1 MKKSVKA
8 WGACYE
14 TLEEGMILHRE
25 IVTVMGKLVVLKFGE
40 GSFEQGFAVTLQI
53 GEEHE
58 RAATEV
64 TGRLPSSAE
73 MPLYYSHWQ
82 SSYRQIGNR
91 YRLHAAKMQ
100 VTNIS
105 MIQDCENTS
114 HILRARFNTW
124 LRAEEFRPLREKWL
138 ERLSPLEE
146 VRVIL
151 QTENSQLQL
160 LPWHLWDL
168 LERYP
173 KAEIALSSPSYDRIH
188 KPRPLNPL
196 VKILAIVGNSQG
208 IDTQSDQALLQQCS
222 NSEVSFLVEPPRKE
236 LTEHL
241 WGQNWDILF
250 FAGHSSSN
258 KNGASGRIYL
268 NKTDSLTI
276 GELKY
281 ALRKAIEN
289 GLQLAIFN
297 SCDGLGL
304 ARELADLQI
313 PQMIIM
319 REPVPD
325 QVAKEFLKYF
335 LEGFAGGESLYQS
348 VRQARERLQ
357 GLEDRFPCATWL
369 PMICQNPAQIP
380 PTWDELRST
389 KTKDIPNLAL
399 SIRRKLTTT
408 LLSSLAITGLVYGV
422 RLVGLLE
429 NLEIPAFDQMMRSR
443 PTEGIDSRLLVITID
458 DDDLAIQRQNNES
471 LIGAS
476 ISEKSLNKLL
486 AKLNQYQPRAI
497 GLDIYRDFPAKQP
510 DLITRLQ
517 QTQNLVGVCKGSD
530 STENITGIK
539 PPPEIPTNNLG
550 FSDFIHDP
558 DGVIRRH
565 LLFMNQ
571 ETTSLCPAPFA
582 FSLQL
587 ASLYLRPSGIQP
599 KFTHEGNLQLGKTIF
614 PNLKSRAGGYQ
625 YIDANGGQILLNYRY
640 PKQIAEQVKLT
651 QFLSGPVNSS
661 AIKDKIVLIGVV
673 AKGDSPDTWPT
684 PYGAS
689 LDEQMPGVLVQAQM
703 LSQILSA
710 VQDGRP
716 LLRVWSLWV
725 EVVWIWG
732 WSLVGGVLAWRKLS
746 FPWLALAVGITSGV
760 LYLVCFGLLISG
772 AWVPF
777 IPSALSLVA
786 MVSLM
791 SIYNSATKVRVRS
804 GNEGISSR

>member
-1 MKKSVKA
+1 
-8 WGACYE
+8 
-14 TLEEGMILHRE
+14 
-25 IVTVMGKLVVLKFGE
+25 MGKLVILKFGE

-58 RAATEV
+58 RAATEI
-64 TGRLPSSAE
+64 TGKLPPFPE

-91 YRLHAAKMQ
+91 YRLYADKMQ
-100 VTNIS
+100 VTNVS
-105 MIQDCENTS
+105 MVQDCENAS
-114 HILRARFNTW
+114 YILRARFNTW

-138 ERLSPLEE
+138 ERLLSTEE

-173 KAEIALSSPSYDRIH
+173 KAEIALSSPSYDRIQ
-188 KPRPLNPL
+188 KPRTLNKL
-196 VKILAIVGNSQG
+196 VNILAIVGNSQG
-208 IDTQSDQALLQQCS
+208 IDTQADQALLQQCS
-222 NSEVSFLVEPPRKE
+222 NAEVTFLVEPQRKE
-236 LTEHL
+236 LTDHL
-241 WGQNWDILF
+241 WGKNWDILF

-258 KNGASGRIYL
+258 KNGESGRIYL

-335 LEGFAGGESLYQS
+335 LEGFAGGESLYQA
-348 VRQARERLQ
+348 VRQGRERLQ
-357 GLEDRFPCATWL
+357 GLEDQFPCATWL
-369 PMICQNPAQIP
+369 PMICQNPAQLP
-380 PTWDELRST
+380 PSWDELRST
-389 KTKDIPNLAL
+389 KTEDIPNLAV
-399 SIRRKLTTT
+399 STKRRLAIT
-408 LLSSLAITGLVYGV
+408 LLSSLAITGLVCGM
-422 RLVGLLE
+422 RLLGLLE
-429 NLEIPAFDQMMRSR
+429 NPEIQAFDQMMRSR
-443 PTEGIDSRLLVITID
+443 PVEGLDPRLLIITID
-458 DDDLAIQRQNNES
+458 DDDLAIQRKNNES

-497 GLDIYRDFPAKQP
+497 GLDIYRDFKAKEP
-510 DLITRLQ
+510 DLINRLEK
-517 QTQNLVGVCKGSD
+517 TQNLIGVCKGSD
-530 STENITGIK
+530 GTVNIPGNQ
-539 PPPEIPTNNLG
+539 PPPEIPKTNLG
-550 FSDFIHDP
+550 FSDFIHDR
-558 DGVIRRH
+558 DGAIRRH

-571 ETTSLCPAPFA
+571 EATSLCPASFA

-587 ASLYLRPSGIQP
+587 ASLYLRPSGIEP
-599 KFTHEGNLQLGKTIF
+599 KFTPEGNLQLGKTIF
-614 PNLKSRAGGYQ
+614 PNLKSRTGGYQ
-625 YIDANGGQILLNYRY
+625 GIDANGGQILLNYRSS
-640 PKQIAEQVKLT
+640 KQIAEQVKLN
-651 QFLSGPVNSS
+651 QFLSSPINPS
-661 AIKDKIVLIGVV
+661 AIKDKIVLIGVT

-684 PYGAS
+684 PYGVP
-689 LDEQMPGVLVQAQM
+689 LDEQMPGVLVQAHM
-703 LSQILSA
+703 VSQILGA
-710 VQDGRP
+710 VQNGRP
-716 LLRVWSLWV
+716 LLQVWSLWA
-725 EVVWIWG
+725 EMSWIWG

-746 FPWLALAVGITSGV
+746 LPWLALAVSITSSI
-760 LYLVCFGLLISG
+760 LYIVCFSLLISG

-777 IPSALSLVA
+777 VPSALSLVL
-786 MVSLM
+786 MVGLM
-791 SIYNSATKVRVRS
+791 SIYNSKTKVRVAS
-804 GNEGISSR
+804 GE

>member
-1 MKKSVKA
+1 
-8 WGACYE
+8 
-14 TLEEGMILHRE
+14 
-25 IVTVMGKLVVLKFGE
+25 MGKLVVMKFGE

-53 GEEHE
+53 GEEDK
-58 RAATEV
+58 RAATEI
-64 TGRLPSSAE
+64 TGKLPAFPE

-91 YRLHAAKMQ
+91 YRLHADQMQ
-100 VTNIS
+100 VTNVS

-138 ERLSPLEE
+138 ERLSSTEE
-146 VRVIL
+146 IRVIL

-160 LPWHLWDL
+160 LPWHLWEL

-188 KPRPLNPL
+188 KPRTLNQL
-196 VKILAIVGNSQG
+196 VNILAIVGNSKG
-208 IDTQSDQALLQQCS
+208 IDTQADQALLQQCS
-222 NSEVSFLVEPPRKE
+222 NAEVSFMVEPQRKD

-241 WGQNWDILF
+241 WGKNWDILF
-250 FAGHSSSN
+250 FAGHSSSHR
-258 KNGASGRIYL
+258 NGESGRIYL

-281 ALRKAIEN
+281 ALKKAIEN

-313 PQMIIM
+313 PQMIVM

-335 LEGFAGGESLYQS
+335 LQGFSGGESLYQA

-369 PMICQNPAQIP
+369 PVICQNPAQIP

-389 KTKDIPNLAL
+389 KTKPDLAL
-399 SIRRKLTTT
+399 STRRRFRAT
-408 LLSSLAITGLVYGV
+408 LLSSLAITGLVCGV
-422 RLVGLLE
+422 RLLGLLE
-429 NLEIPAFDQMMRSR
+429 NPEIQAFDLMMRSR
-443 PTEGIDSRLLVITID
+443 PPEGIDPRLLVITID
-458 DDDLAIQRQNNES
+458 DDDLATQRQNNES

-497 GLDIYRDFPAKQP
+497 GLDVYRDFQAKEP
-510 DLITRLQ
+510 GLITRLQ
-517 QTQNLVGVCKGSD
+517 KTQNLVGVCKGSD
-530 STENITGIK
+530 STGNIKGIK
-539 PPPEIPTNNLG
+539 PPPEIPPGNLG
-550 FSDFIHDP
+550 FSDFIHDR

-571 ETTSLCPAPFA
+571 EPTSLCSAPYS

-587 ASLYLRPSGIQP
+587 AFLYLRPLGIQP
-599 KFTHEGNLQLGKTIF
+599 KFTPKGNLQLGKTIF
-614 PNLKSRAGGYQ
+614 PKLESRTGGYQ
-625 YIDANGGQILLNYRY
+625 NIDANGGQILLNYRSS
-640 PKQIAEQVKLT
+640 KEIAQQVKLT
-651 QFLSGPVNSS
+651 QFLSSPINPS
-661 AIKDKIVLIGVV
+661 AIKDRIVLIGVV
-673 AKGDSPDTWPT
+673 AKGDFPDTWPT
-684 PYGAS
+684 PYGVP

-703 LSQILSA
+703 VSQILGA

-716 LLRVWSLWV
+716 LLRAWSLWV
-725 EVVWIWG
+725 EGIWILG
-732 WSLVGGVLAWRKLS
+732 WSLVGGVLAWHKLS
-746 FPWLALAVGITSGV
+746 LPWLVLAVGVTSSV
-760 LYLVCFGLLISG
+760 LYVVCLGLLISG

-777 IPSALSLVA
+777 VPSALSLVA
-786 MVSLM
+786 MVGLM
-791 SIYNSATKVRVRS
+791 SIYNSKTEV
-804 GNEGISSR
+804 GE

>member
-1 MKKSVKA
+1 
-8 WGACYE
+8 
-14 TLEEGMILHRE
+14 
-25 IVTVMGKLVVLKFGE
+25 MGKLVVLKFGE

-58 RAATEV
+58 RAATEI
-64 TGRLPSSAE
+64 TGRLPSFPE

-91 YRLHAAKMQ
+91 YRLHADQMQ
-100 VTNIS
+100 VTNVS

-138 ERLSPLEE
+138 ERLSSTEE

-188 KPRPLNPL
+188 KPRTPNKL
-196 VKILAIVGNSQG
+196 VNILAIVGNSQG
-208 IDTQSDQALLQQCS
+208 IDTQADLALLQQCA
-222 NSEVSFLVEPPRKE
+222 NAEVSFLVEPQRKE
-236 LTEHL
+236 LTDHL
-241 WGQNWDILF
+241 WGKNWDILF

-258 KNGASGRIYL
+258 KNAESGRIYL

-313 PQMIIM
+313 PQMIVM

-325 QVAKEFLKYF
+325 QVAKEFLQYF
-335 LEGFAGGESLYQS
+335 LEGFANGKSLYQA
-348 VRQARERLQ
+348 VRQGRERLQ

-389 KTKDIPNLAL
+389 KTEDIPNLAY
-399 SIRRKLTTT
+399 SHKRRFTIT
-408 LLSSLAITGLVYGV
+408 LLSSLAITALVCGVRWLGLV
-422 RLVGLLE
+422 E
-429 NLEIPAFDQMMRSR
+429 SPEMQAFDQMMRSR
-443 PTEGIDSRLLVITID
+443 PAEGLDSRLLVITID
-458 DDDLAIQRQNNES
+458 DDDIATQRQNGEF

-486 AKLNQYQPRAI
+486 EKLNQYQPRAI
-497 GLDIYRDFPAKQP
+497 GLDIYRDFKATQP

-517 QTQNLVGVCKGSD
+517 KTQNLIGVCKGSD
-530 STENITGIK
+530 VTENIPGFK
-539 PPPEIPTNNLG
+539 PPPEIPTTNLG
-550 FSDFIHDP
+550 FSDFINDS
-558 DGVIRRH
+558 DEVIRRH
-565 LLFMNQ
+565 LLFMNP
-571 ETTSLCPAPFA
+571 EPTSLCPARYA
-582 FSLQL
+582 FSVEL
-587 ASLYLRPSGIQP
+587 ASLYLQPLGIERKITQ
-599 KFTHEGNLQLGKTIF
+599 GNLQLGKTIF
-614 PNLKSRAGGYQ
+614 PNLKSRTGGYQ
-625 YIDANGGQILLNYRY
+625 NIDANGGQILLNYRSS
-640 PKQIAEQVKLT
+640 KEIAQQIKLT
-651 QFLSGPVNSS
+651 KFLSSNPIDPSV
-661 AIKDKIVLIGVV
+661 IKDKIVLIGVV
-673 AKGDSPDTWPT
+673 AKGDSPDAWAT
-684 PYGAS
+684 PYGAA
-689 LDEQMPGVLVQAQM
+689 LKKMPGVLVQAHM
-703 LSQILSA
+703 ASQILSA

-732 WSLVGGVLAWRKLS
+732 WSLVGGVLAWRRLS
-746 FPWLALAVGITSGV
+746 FPWLALAISITSSV
-760 LYLVCFGLLISG
+760 LYIICFNLLISG

-777 IPSALSLVA
+777 IPSVLSLAATVA
-786 MVSLM
+786 LM
-791 SIYNSATKVRVRS
+791 SIYDSKTKVRVANR
-804 GNEGISSR
+804 E

>member
-1 MKKSVKA
+1 
-8 WGACYE
+8 
-14 TLEEGMILHRE
+14 
-25 IVTVMGKLVVLKFGE
+25 MGKLVVLKFGE

-53 GEEHE
+53 GEEQE
-58 RAATEV
+58 RATTEI
-64 TGRLPSSAE
+64 TGKLPSFPE

-91 YRLHAAKMQ
+91 YRLHADKMQ
-100 VTNIS
+100 VTNVS

-138 ERLSPLEE
+138 ERLLSTEE

-188 KPRPLNPL
+188 KPRTLNPL
-196 VKILAIVGNSQG
+196 VNILAIVGNSQG
-208 IDTQSDQALLQQCS
+208 IDTQADRALLQQCR
-222 NSEVSFLVEPPRKE
+222 NADVSFLVEPQRKE
-236 LTEHL
+236 LTELL
-241 WGQNWDILF
+241 WGKNWDILF

-258 KNGASGRIYL
+258 KNGESGRIYL

-313 PQMIIM
+313 PQMIVM
-319 REPVPD
+319 REPIPD

-335 LEGFAGGESLYQS
+335 LQGFAGGESLYQA

-369 PMICQNPAQIP
+369 PMICQNPAQTP
-380 PTWDELRST
+380 PTWDKLWST
-389 KTKDIPNLAL
+389 TKPEEKPNLAL
-399 SIRRKLTTT
+399 STRRRLTTT
-408 LLSSLAITGLVYGV
+408 LLSSLAITGLVFGV
-422 RLVGLLE
+422 RWVGWLE
-429 NLEIPAFDQMMRSR
+429 SLEIPIFDQMVRSR
-443 PTEGIDSRLLVITID
+443 PTEALDSRLLVITID
-458 DDDLAIQRQNNES
+458 DGDLAIQRQNNES

-476 ISEKSLNKLL
+476 ISEKSLNKVL

-517 QTQNLVGVCKGSD
+517 QTPNLVGVCKGSD
-530 STENITGIK
+530 SRENITGIK
-539 PPPEIPTNNLG
+539 PPPEIPEINLG

-571 ETTSLCPAPFA
+571 EPTSLCPATFA

-587 ASLYLRPSGIQP
+587 ASLYLRPSGILP
-599 KFTHEGNLQLGKTIF
+599 KFTPEGNLQLGKTIF
-614 PNLKSRAGGYQ
+614 PSLKSRSGGYHD
-625 YIDANGGQILLNYRY
+625 IDANGGQILLNYRS
-640 PKQIAEQVKLT
+640 PKQIAQQVKLT
-651 QFLSGPVNSS
+651 QFLASPINPS
-661 AIKDKIVLIGVV
+661 AIKDKIILIGVT
-673 AKGDSPDTWPT
+673 AKGDSQDTWAT
-684 PYGAS
+684 PYGAP

-703 LSQILSA
+703 ISQILSA

-716 LLRVWSLWV
+716 LLRVWSLWF

-732 WSLVGGVLAWRKLS
+732 WSLVGGVWAWQKLS
-746 FPWLALAVGITSGV
+746 LPWLALGVSITSGV
-760 LYLVCFGLLISG
+760 LYIVCFSLLISG

-777 IPSALSLVA
+777 IPSILSLVA
-786 MVSLM
+786 TVSLM
-791 SIYNSATKVRVRS
+791 SIYNSATKVRVES
-804 GNEGISSR
+804 GK

>member
-1 MKKSVKA
+1 MS
-8 WGACYE
+8 
-14 TLEEGMILHRE
+14 
-25 IVTVMGKLVVLKFGE
+25 KLVVLKFGE
-40 GSFEQGFAVTLQI
+40 GSFEQGFAVTLEI
-53 GEEHE
+53 GEERE
-58 RAATEV
+58 RATTEI
-64 TGRLPSSAE
+64 TGKLPSFPE

-91 YRLHAAKMQ
+91 YRLHADKMQ
-100 VTNIS
+100 VTNVS
-105 MIQDCENTS
+105 MIQDCENAS

-138 ERLSPLEE
+138 ERLSSTEE

-173 KAEIALSSPSYDRIH
+173 KAEIALSSPSYDRIQ
-188 KPRPLNPL
+188 KPRTLNQL
-196 VKILAIVGNSQG
+196 VNILAIVGNSQG
-208 IDTQSDQALLQQCS
+208 IDTQADQALLQQCS
-222 NSEVSFLVEPPRKE
+222 NAEVSFLVEPQRKE
-236 LTEHL
+236 LTDHL
-241 WGQNWDILF
+241 WGKNWDILF

-258 KNGASGRIYL
+258 KNGESGRIYL

-281 ALRKAIEN
+281 ALRNAIEN

-335 LEGFAGGESLYQS
+335 LEAFASGESLYQA
-348 VRQARERLQ
+348 VRQGRERLQ
-357 GLEDRFPCATWL
+357 GLEDKFPCATWL
-369 PMICQNPAQIP
+369 PIICQNPAQIP

-389 KTKDIPNLAL
+389 KTEDIPNLAL
-399 SIRRKLTTT
+399 STRHRFTTT
-408 LLSSLAITGLVYGV
+408 LLSSLAITAFVCGV
-422 RLVGLLE
+422 RLLGLLE
-429 NLEIPAFDQMMRSR
+429 NPEIQAFDLMMRQR
-443 PTEGIDSRLLVITID
+443 PVEALDSRLLVITID
-458 DDDLAIQRQNNES
+458 DNDLAIQRKNNES

-486 AKLNQYQPRAI
+486 AKLEQYQPRAI
-497 GLDIYRDFPAKQP
+497 GLDIYRDFKAKEP

-517 QTQNLVGVCKGSD
+517 KTQNLIGVCKGSD
-530 STENITGIK
+530 GTVNIPGNE
-539 PPPEIPTNNLG
+539 PPPEIPKTNLG
-550 FSDFIHDP
+550 FSDFIHDR

-571 ETTSLCPAPFA
+571 EATSLCPAPLA

-587 ASLYLRPSGIQP
+587 ASLYLRPSGIEP
-599 KFTHEGNLQLGKTIF
+599 KFTPEGNLQLGKTIF
-614 PNLKSRAGGYQ
+614 PNLKSRTGGYQ
-625 YIDANGGQILLNYRY
+625 NIDANGGQILLNYRSS
-640 PKQIAEQVKLT
+640 KQIAEQVKLT
-651 QFLSGPVNSS
+651 QFLSSPINPS

-684 PYGAS
+684 PYGVP

-703 LSQILSA
+703 VSQILSA

-716 LLRVWSLWV
+716 LLRVWSLWA
-725 EVVWIWG
+725 EVAWIWC

-746 FPWLALAVGITSGV
+746 SPWLALVVSITSSV

-777 IPSALSLVA
+777 VPSALSLVIT
-786 MVSLM
+786 VGLM
-791 SIYNSATKVRVRS
+791 SIYTTTKVRVAS
-804 GNEGISSR
+804 GE

>member
-1 MKKSVKA
+1 
-8 WGACYE
+8 
-14 TLEEGMILHRE
+14 
-25 IVTVMGKLVVLKFGE
+25 MGKLVVLKFGE
-40 GSFEQGFAVTLQI
+40 GSFEQGFPVTLQI
-53 GEEHE
+53 GEEHQH
-58 RAATEV
+58 ATTEI
-64 TGRLPSSAE
+64 TGKLPSFPE

-91 YRLHAAKMQ
+91 YRLHADKMQ
-100 VTNIS
+100 VTNVS

-114 HILRARFNTW
+114 HILRVRFNTW

-138 ERLSPLEE
+138 ERLSSSEE

-151 QTENSQLQL
+151 QTENRQLQL

-188 KPRPLNPL
+188 KPRTLNQL
-196 VKILAIVGNSQG
+196 VNILAIVGNSQG
-208 IDTQSDQALLQQCS
+208 IDTQADQALLQQCT
-222 NSEVSFLVEPPRKE
+222 NAEVSFLVEPQRQQ
-236 LTEHL
+236 LTDHL
-241 WGQNWDILF
+241 WGKNWDILF
-250 FAGHSSSN
+250 FAGHSSSQG
-258 KNGASGRIYL
+258 NGGSGRIYL
-268 NKTDSLTI
+268 NKTDSLSI
-276 GELKY
+276 AELKY

-304 ARELADLQI
+304 AQELADLQI
-313 PQMIIM
+313 PQMIVM

-335 LEGFAGGESLYQS
+335 LQGFAGGESFYQS

-369 PMICQNPAQIP
+369 PVICQNPAQIP
-380 PTWDELRST
+380 PTWDELRSR
-389 KTKDIPNLAL
+389 KIEDIPNLAL
-399 SIRRKLTTT
+399 STRRRFQTT
-408 LLSSLAITGLVYGV
+408 LLSSFVITALVLGA
-422 RLVGLLE
+422 RLVGFVE
-429 NLEIPAFDQMMRSR
+429 SLEIQAFDLMMRSR
-443 PTEGIDSRLLVITID
+443 PAEGLDPRLLVITID
-458 DDDLAIQRQNNES
+458 DDDLAIQRQNDES

-497 GLDIYRDFPAKQP
+497 GLDIYRDFNAKQP
-510 DLITRLQ
+510 DLITHLQ

-530 STENITGIK
+530 GTVNIKGIK
-539 PPPEIPTNNLG
+539 PPPEIPPGNLG

-565 LLFMNQ
+565 LLFMRQ
-571 ETTSLCPAPFA
+571 EATSFCPAPFA
-582 FSLQL
+582 FSLEL
-587 ASLYLRPSGIQP
+587 AFLYLRPSGIQP
-599 KFTHEGNLQLGKTIF
+599 KFTPEGNLQLGKTIF
-614 PNLKSRAGGYQ
+614 PNLKSRTGGYQ
-625 YIDANGGQILLNYRY
+625 KIDANGGQILLNYRSS
-640 PKQIAEQVKLT
+640 KQIAEQVKLT
-651 QFLSGPVNSS
+651 QFLSNPVNPN
-661 AIKDKIVLIGVV
+661 AIKDRIVLIGVV
-673 AKGDSPDTWPT
+673 AKGDSPDSWPT
-684 PYGAS
+684 PYGAP
-689 LDEQMPGVLVQAQM
+689 LDEQMPGVLVQAHM
-703 LSQILSA
+703 ISQILSA

-746 FPWLALAVGITSGV
+746 FPWLTLAVSITFSV

-777 IPSALSLVA
+777 VPSALSLVA
-786 MVSLM
+786 MVGLM
-791 SIYNSATKVRVRS
+791 SIYNSKTEVGVANR
-804 GNEGISSR
+804 EG

>member
-1 MKKSVKA
+1 M
-8 WGACYE
+8 
-14 TLEEGMILHRE
+14 
-25 IVTVMGKLVVLKFGE
+25 
-40 GSFEQGFAVTLQI
+40 
-53 GEEHE
+53 
-58 RAATEV
+58 
-64 TGRLPSSAE
+64 
-73 MPLYYSHWQ
+73 
-82 SSYRQIGNR
+82 
-91 YRLHAAKMQ
+91 
-100 VTNIS
+100 
-105 MIQDCENTS
+105 
-114 HILRARFNTW
+114 RARFNTW

-138 ERLSPLEE
+138 ERLSSTEE

-160 LPWHLWDL
+160 LPWHLWEL

-188 KPRPLNPL
+188 KPRTKNPL
-196 VKILAIVGNSQG
+196 VNILAIVGNSQG

-222 NSEVSFLVEPPRKE
+222 NAEVTFLVEPQRKE

-241 WGQNWDILF
+241 WGKNWDILF

-258 KNGASGRIYL
+258 KNGECGRIYL

-276 GELKY
+276 GELKF

-380 PTWDELRST
+380 PTWDELRFT
-389 KTKDIPNLAL
+389 KKIEDKPNLAL
-399 SIRRKLTTT
+399 STKRRLTTI
-408 LLSSLAITGLVYGV
+408 LLSSLAITGFISVV
-422 RLVGLLE
+422 RWVGLLE
-429 NLEIPAFDQMMRSR
+429 SLEIPVFDRMMRSR
-443 PTEGIDSRLLVITID
+443 PAEGIDSRLLVITID
-458 DDDLAIQRQNNES
+458 DEDLAIQRQNNES

-497 GLDIYRDFPAKQP
+497 GLDIYRDFKAKDP
-510 DLITRLQ
+510 DLINRLQ
-517 QTQNLVGVCKGSD
+517 QTQNLIGVCKGSD

-539 PPPEIPTNNLG
+539 PPPEIPTTNLG

-571 ETTSLCPAPFA
+571 EPTSLCPARLA
-582 FSLQL
+582 FSLKL
-587 ASLYLRPSGIQP
+587 ASLYLQSSGIQL
-599 KFTHEGNLQLGKTIF
+599 KFTPEGNLQLGKTIF
-614 PNLKSRAGGYQ
+614 PNLKSRTGGYQ
-625 YIDANGGQILLNYRY
+625 DIDANGGQILLNYRS
-640 PKQIAEQVKLT
+640 PKQIAQQVKLT
-651 QFLSGPVNSS
+651 QFLTSPINPS

-684 PYGAS
+684 PYGVP
-689 LDEQMPGVLVQAQM
+689 LDEQMPGVLIQAQM
-703 LSQILSA
+703 ISQILSA
-710 VQDGRP
+710 VEDGRP
-716 LLRVWSLWV
+716 LLRAWSLWA
-725 EVVWIWG
+725 EVAWIWG

-746 FPWLALAVGITSGV
+746 LPWLALAVSITSSV
-760 LYLVCFGLLISG
+760 LYIVCLGLLISG

-777 IPSALSLVA
+777 VPSLLSLV
-786 MVSLM
+786 VTVNLM
-791 SIYNSATKVRVRS
+791 SVYNPATKVQVES
-804 GNEGISSR
+804 GK

>member
-1 MKKSVKA
+1 
-8 WGACYE
+8 
-14 TLEEGMILHRE
+14 
-25 IVTVMGKLVVLKFGE
+25 MGKLVVLKFGE

-53 GEEHE
+53 GEEQE
-58 RAATEV
+58 RAATEI
-64 TGRLPSSAE
+64 TGRLPSFPE

-91 YRLHAAKMQ
+91 YRLHADQMQ
-100 VTNIS
+100 VTNVS

-114 HILRARFNTW
+114 HILRSRFNIW

-138 ERLSPLEE
+138 ERLSSTEE

-188 KPRPLNPL
+188 KPRSLNQL
-196 VKILAIVGNSQG
+196 VNILAIVGNSQG
-208 IDTQSDQALLQQCS
+208 IDTQADLALLQQCR
-222 NSEVSFLVEPPRKE
+222 NAEVTFLVEPQRKE
-236 LTEHL
+236 LTDHL
-241 WGQNWDILF
+241 WGKNWDILF

-258 KNGASGRIYL
+258 KNGESGRIYL

-304 ARELADLQI
+304 GRELADLQI
-313 PQMIIM
+313 PQMIVM

-335 LEGFAGGESLYQS
+335 LQAFAGGKSLYQA

-369 PMICQNPAQIP
+369 PVICQNPAQIP

-389 KTKDIPNLAL
+389 KTEDIPNLAL
-399 SIRRKLTTT
+399 STRRRFQTT
-408 LLSSLAITGLVYGV
+408 LLSSLAITALVCGV
-422 RLVGLLE
+422 RFLGLLE
-429 NLEIPAFDQMMRSR
+429 NPEIPAFDQMIRSR
-443 PTEGIDSRLLVITID
+443 PAEGIDPRLLIITID
-458 DDDLAIQRQNNES
+458 DDDLATQRKNGES

-486 AKLNQYQPRAI
+486 TKLNQLQPRAI
-497 GLDIYRDFPAKQP
+497 GLDIYRDFPAKDK

-517 QTQNLVGVCKGSD
+517 KTQNLIGVCKGSD
-530 STENITGIK
+530 GTVNIPGNG
-539 PPPEIPTNNLG
+539 PPPEIPTTNLG
-550 FSDFIHDP
+550 FSDFIHDR

-571 ETTSLCPAPFA
+571 EATSLCPARYA

-587 ASLYLRPSGIQP
+587 ASLYLRPLGIQT
-599 KFTHEGNLQLGKTIF
+599 KFTPQGNLQLGKTIF
-614 PNLKSRAGGYQ
+614 PNLKSRTGGYQ
-625 YIDANGGQILLNYRY
+625 NIDANGGQILLNYRS
-640 PKQIAEQVKLT
+640 PKQIAEQIKLT
-651 QFLSGPVNSS
+651 QFLSSPIDAS

-673 AKGDSPDTWPT
+673 AKEDSPDTWAT
-684 PYGAS
+684 PYGAA
-689 LDEQMPGVLVQAQM
+689 LDQQMPGVLVQAHM
-703 LSQILSA
+703 VSQILSA

-732 WSLVGGVLAWRKLS
+732 WSLVGGVLAWRRLS
-746 FPWLALAVGITSGV
+746 LPWLALAVGVTSSV
-760 LYLVCFGLLISG
+760 LYIVCFSLLISG

-777 IPSALSLVA
+777 VPSALSLVA
-786 MVSLM
+786 TVTLM
-791 SIYNSATKVRVRS
+791 SIYNSKTKVRVAS
-804 GNEGISSR
+804 GE

>member
-1 MKKSVKA
+1 
-8 WGACYE
+8 
-14 TLEEGMILHRE
+14 
-25 IVTVMGKLVVLKFGE
+25 MGKLVVLKFGE
-40 GSFEQGFAVTLQI
+40 GSFEQGFAVTLEI

-58 RAATEV
+58 RATTEI
-64 TGRLPSSAE
+64 TGKLPSFPE

-91 YRLHAAKMQ
+91 YRLHADKMQ
-100 VTNIS
+100 VTNVS
-105 MIQDCENTS
+105 MIQDCENAS

-138 ERLSPLEE
+138 ERLSSTEE

-188 KPRPLNPL
+188 KPRTKNKL
-196 VKILAIVGNSQG
+196 VNILAIVGNSQG
-208 IDTQSDQALLQQCS
+208 IDTQADQALLQQCS
-222 NSEVSFLVEPPRKE
+222 NAEVSFLVEPQRKE
-236 LTEHL
+236 LTELL
-241 WGQNWDILF
+241 WGKNWDILF

-258 KNGASGRIYL
+258 KNGESGRIYL

-281 ALRKAIEN
+281 ALKKAIEN

-313 PQMIIM
+313 PQMIVM

-335 LEGFAGGESLYQS
+335 LEGFASGEPLYQS

-357 GLEDRFPCATWL
+357 GLEDKFPCATWL

-389 KTKDIPNLAL
+389 KPEAPNLGL
-399 SIRRKLTTT
+399 SIRQRFTIT
-408 LLSSLAITGLVYGV
+408 LLSTLAITGFVCGP
-422 RLVGLLE
+422 RLLGLLE
-429 NLEIPAFDQMMRSR
+429 NPEITAYDLMMRSR
-443 PTEGIDSRLLVITID
+443 PAEGLDSRLLIITID
-458 DDDLAIQRQNNES
+458 DNDLAIQRKNNED

-497 GLDIYRDFPAKQP
+497 GLDIYRDFKAKQP

-517 QTQNLVGVCKGSD
+517 KTENLIGVCKGSD
-530 STENITGIK
+530 ITVNIPGNQ
-539 PPPEIPTNNLG
+539 PPPEIPKTNLG
-550 FSDFIHDP
+550 FSDFIHDR

-571 ETTSLCPAPFA
+571 EATSLCPAPFA
-582 FSLQL
+582 FSLEL
-587 ASLYLRPSGIQP
+587 ASLYLRPSGIEP
-599 KFTHEGNLQLGKTIF
+599 KFTPEGNLQLGKTIF
-614 PNLKSRAGGYQ
+614 PNLKSRTGGYQ
-625 YIDANGGQILLNYRY
+625 NIDANGGQILLNYRS

-651 QFLSGPVNSS
+651 QFLSSPINPS

-673 AKGDSPDTWPT
+673 AKGDSPDIWPT
-684 PYGAS
+684 PYGVP
-689 LDEQMPGVLVQAQM
+689 LDEQMPGVLVQGQM
-703 LSQILSA
+703 ISQILSA

-716 LLRVWSLWV
+716 LLRVWSLWA

-732 WSLVGGVLAWRKLS
+732 WSLIGGVLAWRKLS
-746 FPWLALAVGITSGV
+746 FPWLALAVIITSSV
-760 LYLVCFGLLISG
+760 LYLVCFALLISG

-777 IPSALSLVA
+777 VPSALSLIVTLG
-786 MVSLM
+786 LM
-791 SIYNSATKVRVRS
+791 SIFNSTTKVRVATR
-804 GNEGISSR
+804 E

>member
-1 MKKSVKA
+1 
-8 WGACYE
+8 
-14 TLEEGMILHRE
+14 
-25 IVTVMGKLVVLKFGE
+25 MGKLVVLKFGE
-40 GSFEQGFAVTLQI
+40 GSFEQGFPVTLQI
-53 GEEHE
+53 GEEHQH
-58 RAATEV
+58 ATTEI
-64 TGRLPSSAE
+64 TGKLPSFPE

-91 YRLHAAKMQ
+91 YRLHADKMQ
-100 VTNIS
+100 VTNVS

-138 ERLSPLEE
+138 ERLSSSEE
-146 VRVIL
+146 LRVIL
-151 QTENSQLQL
+151 QTENRQLQL

-188 KPRPLNPL
+188 KPRTLNQL
-196 VKILAIVGNSQG
+196 VNILAIVGNSQG
-208 IDTQSDQALLQQCS
+208 IDTQADQALLQQCS
-222 NSEVSFLVEPPRKE
+222 NAEVSFLVEPQRQQ
-236 LTEHL
+236 LTDHL
-241 WGQNWDILF
+241 WGKNWDILF
-250 FAGHSSSN
+250 FAGHSSSQG
-258 KNGASGRIYL
+258 NGESGRIYL

-304 ARELADLQI
+304 AQELADLQI
-313 PQMIIM
+313 PQIIVM

-335 LEGFAGGESLYQS
+335 LQGFAGGESFYKS

-369 PMICQNPAQIP
+369 PVICQNPAQIP
-380 PTWDELRST
+380 PTWDELRSR
-389 KTKDIPNLAL
+389 KIEDIPNLAL
-399 SIRRKLTTT
+399 STRRRFQTT
-408 LLSSLAITGLVYGV
+408 LLSSLAITALVFGA
-422 RLVGLLE
+422 RLVGFVE
-429 NLEIPAFDQMMRSR
+429 SSEIQAFDLMMRSR
-443 PTEGIDSRLLVITID
+443 PAEGLDPRLLVITID

-497 GLDIYRDFPAKQP
+497 GLDIYRDFKAKQP

-530 STENITGIK
+530 GTVNIKGIK
-539 PPPEIPTNNLG
+539 PPPEIPPGNLG

-565 LLFMNQ
+565 LLFMRQ
-571 ETTSLCPAPFA
+571 EATSFCPAPFA
-582 FSLQL
+582 FSLEL
-587 ASLYLRPSGIQP
+587 AFLYLRPSEIQP
-599 KFTHEGNLQLGKTIF
+599 KFTPDGNLQLGKTIF
-614 PNLKSRAGGYQ
+614 PNLKSRTGGYQ
-625 YIDANGGQILLNYRY
+625 KIDANGGQILLNYRSS
-640 PKQIAEQVKLT
+640 KQIAEQVKLT
-651 QFLSGPVNSS
+651 EFLSNPVNPN
-661 AIKDKIVLIGVV
+661 AIKDRIVLIGVV

-684 PYGAS
+684 PYGAP
-689 LDEQMPGVLVQAQM
+689 LDEQMPGVLVQAHM
-703 LSQILSA
+703 ISQILSA

-732 WSLVGGVLAWRKLS
+732 WSLVGGVLVWRKLS
-746 FPWLALAVGITSGV
+746 FPWLILAVSISFSV

-777 IPSALSLVA
+777 VPSALSLVA
-786 MVSLM
+786 MVGLM
-791 SIYNSATKVRVRS
+791 SIYNSKTEVRVMNR
-804 GNEGISSR
+804 EG

>member
-1 MKKSVKA
+1 
-8 WGACYE
+8 
-14 TLEEGMILHRE
+14 
-25 IVTVMGKLVVLKFGE
+25 MGKLVVLKFGE

-58 RAATEV
+58 RAATEI
-64 TGRLPSSAE
+64 TGRLPSFPE

-91 YRLHAAKMQ
+91 YRLHADQMQ
-100 VTNIS
+100 VTNVS

-138 ERLSPLEE
+138 ERLSSTEE

-173 KAEIALSSPSYDRIH
+173 KGEIALSSPSYDRIH
-188 KPRPLNPL
+188 KPRTPNKL
-196 VKILAIVGNSQG
+196 VNILAIVGNSQG
-208 IDTQSDQALLQQCS
+208 IDTQADLALLQQCA
-222 NSEVSFLVEPPRKE
+222 NADVSFLVEPQRKE
-236 LTEHL
+236 LTDHL
-241 WGQNWDILF
+241 WGKNWDILF

-258 KNGASGRIYL
+258 KNGESGRIYL

-313 PQMIIM
+313 PQMIVM

-325 QVAKEFLKYF
+325 QVAKEFLQYF
-335 LEGFAGGESLYQS
+335 LKGFANGKSLYQA
-348 VRQARERLQ
+348 VRQGRERLQ

-389 KTKDIPNLAL
+389 KTEDIPNLA
-399 SIRRKLTTT
+399 SSHKRRFTIT
-408 LLSSLAITGLVYGV
+408 LLSSLAITALVCGVRWLGLV
-422 RLVGLLE
+422 E
-429 NLEIPAFDQMMRSR
+429 SPEMQAFDQMMRSR
-443 PTEGIDSRLLVITID
+443 PAEGLDSRLLVITIND
-458 DDDLAIQRQNNES
+458 DDIATQRQNGES

-486 AKLNQYQPRAI
+486 EKLNQYKPRVI
-497 GLDIYRDFPAKQP
+497 GLDIYRDFKATQP

-517 QTQNLVGVCKGSD
+517 KTQNLIGVCKGSD
-530 STENITGIK
+530 RTVNIPGNQ
-539 PPPEIPTNNLG
+539 PPPEIPTTNLG
-550 FSDFIHDP
+550 FSDFINDR

-571 ETTSLCPAPFA
+571 EITSLCPAPFA

-587 ASLYLRPSGIQP
+587 ASVYLRPSGIQP
-599 KFTHEGNLQLGKTIF
+599 KFTPQGNLQLGKTIF
-614 PNLKSRAGGYQ
+614 PNLKSRTGGYQ
-625 YIDANGGQILLNYRY
+625 NIDANTGQILLNYRSS
-640 PKQIAEQVKLT
+640 KEIAEQVNLT
-651 QFLSGPVNSS
+651 KFLSSQIDAS
-661 AIKDKIVLIGVV
+661 AIKDRIILIGVT
-673 AKGDSPDTWPT
+673 AKGDSPDTWAT
-684 PYGAS
+684 PYGAA
-689 LDEQMPGVLVQAQM
+689 LDEQMPGVLVQAHM
-703 LSQILSA
+703 VSQILSA

-746 FPWLALAVGITSGV
+746 FRWLALAISITSSV
-760 LYLVCFGLLISG
+760 LYIICFSLLISG

-786 MVSLM
+786 TVALM
-791 SIYNSATKVRVRS
+791 SIYNSKTKVRVANR
-804 GNEGISSR
+804 E

>member
-1 MKKSVKA
+1 
-8 WGACYE
+8 
-14 TLEEGMILHRE
+14 
-25 IVTVMGKLVVLKFGE
+25 MGKLVVLKFGE

-58 RAATEV
+58 RATTEV
-64 TGRLPSSAE
+64 TGKLPSFPE

-91 YRLHAAKMQ
+91 YRLHADKMQ
-100 VTNIS
+100 VTNVS

-138 ERLSPLEE
+138 ERLSSTEE

-188 KPRPLNPL
+188 KPRILNPL

-208 IDTQSDQALLQQCS
+208 IDTQADQALLQQCS
-222 NSEVSFLVEPPRKE
+222 NAEVSFLVEPQRKE

-258 KNGASGRIYL
+258 GNGESGRMYL

-281 ALRKAIEN
+281 ALKKAIEN

-313 PQMIIM
+313 PQMIVM

-335 LEGFAGGESLYQS
+335 LEGFAGGESLYQA

-369 PMICQNPAQIP
+369 PVICQNPAQIP
-380 PTWDELRST
+380 PTWDELRSIT
-389 KTKDIPNLAL
+389 TEDIPNLAL
-399 SIRRKLTTT
+399 STKRRLTIS
-408 LLSSLAITGLVYGV
+408 LLSSLAITAFVCGV
-422 RLVGLLE
+422 RLLGLLE
-429 NLEIPAFDQMMRSR
+429 STEIPAYDQMMRSR
-443 PTEGIDSRLLVITID
+443 PGEGLDPRLLVITID
-458 DDDLAIQRQNNES
+458 DDDLAIQRENNES

-497 GLDIYRDFPAKQP
+497 GLDIYRDFKAKQP

-517 QTQNLVGVCKGSD
+517 QTHNLVGVCKGSD
-530 STENITGIK
+530 STANIKGIK
-539 PPPEIPTNNLG
+539 PPPEIPIGNLG
-550 FSDFIHDP
+550 FSDFIHDR

-571 ETTSLCPAPFA
+571 EATSLCPAPFA
-582 FSLQL
+582 FSLKL

-599 KFTHEGNLQLGKTIF
+599 KFTPEGNLQLGKTIF
-614 PNLKSRAGGYQ
+614 PNLKSRNGGYQ
-625 YIDANGGQILLNYRY
+625 NIDANGGQLLLNYRS

-651 QFLSGPVNSS
+651 QFLSSPINPS

-684 PYGAS
+684 PYGVP
-689 LDEQMPGVLVQAQM
+689 LDDQMPGVLLQAHM
-703 LSQILSA
+703 VSQILSA
-710 VQDGRP
+710 VQAGRP
-716 LLRVWSLWV
+716 LMRVWSLWA
-725 EVVWIWG
+725 EVAWIWA

-746 FPWLALAVGITSGV
+746 LPWLALAVSITFSV

-777 IPSALSLVA
+777 VPSALSLV
-786 MVSLM
+786 VTVGLM
-791 SIYNSATKVRVRS
+791 SIYNPTTKVRVAS
-804 GNEGISSR
+804 GE

>member
-1 MKKSVKA
+1 
-8 WGACYE
+8 
-14 TLEEGMILHRE
+14 
-25 IVTVMGKLVVLKFGE
+25 MGKLVVMKFGE

-58 RAATEV
+58 RAATEI
-64 TGRLPSSAE
+64 TGKLPSFPE

-91 YRLHAAKMQ
+91 YRLHADKMQ
-100 VTNIS
+100 VTNVS

-124 LRAEEFRPLREKWL
+124 LRVEEFRPLREKWL
-138 ERLSPLEE
+138 ERLSSTDEI
-146 VRVIL
+146 RVIL

-188 KPRPLNPL
+188 KPRTPNQS
-196 VKILAIVGNSQG
+196 VNILAIVGNSKG
-208 IDTQSDQALLQQCS
+208 IDTQADQALLQQCS
-222 NSEVSFLVEPPRKE
+222 NAEVSFLVEPPRKE
-236 LTEHL
+236 LTDHL
-241 WGQNWDILF
+241 WGKNWDILF

-258 KNGASGRIYL
+258 KNGESGRIYL

-281 ALRKAIEN
+281 ALKKAIEN

-313 PQMIIM
+313 PQIIVM

-335 LEGFAGGESLYQS
+335 LQGFAGGESLYQA

-369 PMICQNPAQIP
+369 PVICQNPAQMP
-380 PTWDELRST
+380 PTWDQLRSV
-389 KTKDIPNLAL
+389 KTEEDKPNLPL
-399 SIRRKLTTT
+399 PTKRRFRTI
-408 LLSSLAITGLVYGV
+408 LLPSLAITVLVCVV
-422 RLVGLLE
+422 RWLGFLE
-429 NLEIPAFDQMMRSR
+429 NQEIQAFDLMMRSR
-443 PTEGIDSRLLVITID
+443 PAEGIDSRLLIITID
-458 DDDLAIQRQNNES
+458 DDDLAIQRQNNEY

-497 GLDIYRDFPAKQP
+497 GLDIYRDFSAKEP

-517 QTQNLVGVCKGSD
+517 QTQNLIGVCKGSD
-530 STENITGIK
+530 STGNIKGIK
-539 PPPEIPTNNLG
+539 PPPEIPPGNLG
-550 FSDFIHDP
+550 FSDFIHDR
-558 DGVIRRH
+558 DGVIRRQ

-571 ETTSLCPAPFA
+571 ETTSLCSAPYA

-587 ASLYLRPSGIQP
+587 ASLYLRPLGIP
-599 KFTHEGNLQLGKTIF
+599 TKFTPKGNLQLDKTIF
-614 PNLKSRAGGYQ
+614 PNLKPHTGGYQ
-625 YIDANGGQILLNYRY
+625 NIDANGGQILLNYRSS
-640 PKQIAEQVKLT
+640 KEIAEQVKLT
-651 QFLSGPVNSS
+651 QFLSSPINPS
-661 AIKDKIVLIGVV
+661 AIKDRIVLIGVV

-684 PYGAS
+684 PYGVP
-689 LDEQMPGVLVQAQM
+689 LDEQMPGVLVQAHM
-703 LSQILSA
+703 VSQILSA

-716 LLRVWSLWV
+716 LLRAWSFWV
-725 EVVWIWG
+725 EVAWIWG
-732 WSLVGGVLAWRKLS
+732 WSLVGGVLAWRRFSL
-746 FPWLALAVGITSGV
+746 PWLALAVGVTSSV
-760 LYLVCFGLLISG
+760 LYVVCFGLLISG

-777 IPSALSLVA
+777 VPSALSLVA
-786 MVSLM
+786 MGGLM
-791 SIYNSATKVRVRS
+791 SIYNSKTDRQGS
-804 GNEGISSR
+804 GGE

>member
-1 MKKSVKA
+1 
-8 WGACYE
+8 
-14 TLEEGMILHRE
+14 
-25 IVTVMGKLVVLKFGE
+25 MGKLVVLKFGE
-40 GSFEQGFAVTLQI
+40 GSFEQGFPVTLQI
-53 GEEHE
+53 GEEHQH
-58 RAATEV
+58 ATTEI
-64 TGRLPSSAE
+64 TGKLPSFPE

-91 YRLHAAKMQ
+91 YRLHADKMQ
-100 VTNIS
+100 VTNVS

-138 ERLSPLEE
+138 ERLSSSEE

-151 QTENSQLQL
+151 QTENRQLQL

-188 KPRPLNPL
+188 KPRTLNQL
-196 VKILAIVGNSQG
+196 VNILAIVGNSQG
-208 IDTQSDQALLQQCS
+208 IDTQADQALLQQCS
-222 NSEVSFLVEPPRKE
+222 NAEVSFLVEPQRQQ
-236 LTEHL
+236 LTDHL
-241 WGQNWDILF
+241 WGKNWDILF
-250 FAGHSSSN
+250 FAGHSSSQG
-258 KNGASGRIYL
+258 NGESGRIYL

-313 PQMIIM
+313 PQIIVM

-335 LEGFAGGESLYQS
+335 LQGFAGGESFYQS

-369 PMICQNPAQIP
+369 PVICQNPAQIP
-380 PTWDELRST
+380 PTWDELRSR
-389 KTKDIPNLAL
+389 KIEDIPNLAL
-399 SIRRKLTTT
+399 STRRRFQTT
-408 LLSSLAITGLVYGV
+408 LLSSLAITALVFGA
-422 RLVGLLE
+422 RLVGFVE
-429 NLEIPAFDQMMRSR
+429 SSEIQAFDLMMRSR
-443 PTEGIDSRLLVITID
+443 PGEGLDPRLLVITID
-458 DDDLAIQRQNNES
+458 DDDLAIQRQNNEP

-497 GLDIYRDFPAKQP
+497 GLDIYRDFKAKQP

-530 STENITGIK
+530 GTVNIKGIK
-539 PPPEIPTNNLG
+539 PPPEIPPGNLG

-565 LLFMNQ
+565 LLFMRQ
-571 ETTSLCPAPFA
+571 EATSFCPAPFA
-582 FSLQL
+582 FSLEL
-587 ASLYLRPSGIQP
+587 AFLYLRPSGIQP
-599 KFTHEGNLQLGKTIF
+599 KFTPDGNLQLGKTIF
-614 PNLKSRAGGYQ
+614 PNLKSRTGGYQ
-625 YIDANGGQILLNYRY
+625 KIDANGGQILLNYRSS
-640 PKQIAEQVKLT
+640 KQIAEQVKLT
-651 QFLSGPVNSS
+651 QFLSNPVNPN
-661 AIKDKIVLIGVV
+661 AIKDRIVLIGVV

-684 PYGAS
+684 PYGAP
-689 LDEQMPGVLVQAQM
+689 LDEQMPGVLVQAHM
-703 LSQILSA
+703 ISQILSA

-732 WSLVGGVLAWRKLS
+732 WSLVGGVLVWRKLS
-746 FPWLALAVGITSGV
+746 FPWLILAVSITFSV

-786 MVSLM
+786 MVGLM
-791 SIYNSATKVRVRS
+791 SIYNSKTEVGV
-804 GNEGISSR
+804 GNRED

>member
-1 MKKSVKA
+1 
-8 WGACYE
+8 
-14 TLEEGMILHRE
+14 
-25 IVTVMGKLVVLKFGE
+25 VTVMGKLVVLKFGE

-58 RAATEV
+58 RAATEI
-64 TGRLPSSAE
+64 TGKLPSFPE

-91 YRLHAAKMQ
+91 YRLHADKMQ
-100 VTNIS
+100 VTNVS

-114 HILRARFNTW
+114 RILRARFNTW

-138 ERLSPLEE
+138 ERLSSEEE

-160 LPWHLWDL
+160 LPWHLWEL

-188 KPRPLNPL
+188 KPRPKNPL
-196 VKILAIVGNSQG
+196 VNILAIVGNSQG
-208 IDTQSDQALLQQCS
+208 IDTEADQALLQQCG
-222 NSEVSFLVEPPRKE
+222 NAEVCFLVEPQRKE

-241 WGQNWDILF
+241 WGKNWDILF

-258 KNGASGRIYL
+258 KNGESGRIYL

-281 ALRKAIEN
+281 ALKKAIEN

-313 PQMIIM
+313 PQIIVM

-335 LEGFAGGESLYQS
+335 LQGFAGGESLYQA

-380 PTWDELRST
+380 PTWDELRFTTKPKATSNFVLST
-389 KTKDIPNLAL
+389 KRRLA
-399 SIRRKLTTT
+399 TT
-408 LLSSLAITGLVYGV
+408 LLSSLAITGLVFGV
-422 RLVGLLE
+422 RCVGWLE
-429 NLEIPAFDQMMRSR
+429 SVEIPAFDQMMRSR
-443 PTEGIDSRLLVITID
+443 PAEPQDSRLLVIAID

-476 ISEKSLNKLL
+476 ISEKSLNKVL
-486 AKLNQYQPRAI
+486 AKLNKYQPRAI

-517 QTQNLVGVCKGSD
+517 KTQNLVGVCKGSD
-530 STENITGIK
+530 STTNITGIK
-539 PPPEIPTNNLG
+539 PAPEIPTTNLG
-550 FSDFIHDP
+550 FSDFIHDS

-571 ETTSLCPAPFA
+571 EPTSLCPATFA

-599 KFTHEGNLQLGKTIF
+599 KFTPEGNLQLGKTIF
-614 PNLKSRAGGYQ
+614 PNLKSRTGGYHD
-625 YIDANGGQILLNYRY
+625 IDANGGQILLNYRS
-640 PKQIAEQVKLT
+640 PKQIVQQVKLT
-651 QFLSGPVNSS
+651 QFLASPINPS
-661 AIKDKIVLIGVV
+661 AIKDRIVLIGVT
-673 AKGDSPDTWPT
+673 ARGDSPDTWPT
-684 PYGAS
+684 PYGAP
-689 LDEQMPGVLVQAQM
+689 LDEQMPGVLVQAHM
-703 LSQILSA
+703 ISQILSA

-716 LLRVWSLWV
+716 LLRVWSLWA
-725 EVVWIWG
+725 EVAWIWV
-732 WSLVGGVLAWRKLS
+732 WSLVGGVLAWRKFSL
-746 FPWLALAVGITSGV
+746 PWLVLAVSITSGV
-760 LYLVCFGLLISG
+760 LYIVCFGLLISG

-777 IPSALSLVA
+777 IPSILSLVA
-786 MVSLM
+786 TVSLL
-791 SIYNSATKVRVRS
+791 SIYNSATKVQVEN
-804 GNEGISSR
+804 GQ

>member
-1 MKKSVKA
+1 
-8 WGACYE
+8 
-14 TLEEGMILHRE
+14 
-25 IVTVMGKLVVLKFGE
+25 MGKLVVLKFGE
-40 GSFEQGFAVTLQI
+40 GSFEQGFAITLQI
-53 GEEHE
+53 GEEREH
-58 RAATEV
+58 ATTEI
-64 TGRLPSSAE
+64 TGKLPSFPE

-91 YRLHAAKMQ
+91 YRLHADQMQ
-100 VTNIS
+100 VTNVS

-138 ERLSPLEE
+138 QRLSSTEE

-168 LERYP
+168 LEHYP
-173 KAEIALSSPSYDRIH
+173 KAEIALSSPSYDRIY
-188 KPRPLNPL
+188 KPRTKNPL
-196 VKILAIVGNSQG
+196 VNILAIVGNSQG
-208 IDTQSDQALLQQCS
+208 IDTEADQALLQQCP
-222 NSEVSFLVEPPRKE
+222 NADVSFLVEPQRKE

-241 WGQNWDILF
+241 WGKNWDILF

-258 KNGASGRIYL
+258 GNGESGRIYL
-268 NKTDSLTI
+268 NKTDSLSI

-281 ALRKAIEN
+281 ALKRAIEN

-313 PQMIIM
+313 PEIIVM

-325 QVAKEFLKYF
+325 LVAKEFLKYF
-335 LEGFAGGESLYQS
+335 LQGFAGGQSLYQS

-369 PMICQNPAQIP
+369 PVICQNPAQIP

-389 KTKDIPNLAL
+389 KTEEPPNLAL
-399 SIRRKLTTT
+399 PTRRKFQRI
-408 LLSSLAITGLVYGV
+408 LLSSLAITALVCGV
-422 RLVGLLE
+422 RLLGFVE
-429 NLEIPAFDQMMRSR
+429 NLEIQAFDLMMRSR
-443 PTEGIDSRLLVITID
+443 PAEGLDPRLLVITID
-458 DDDLAIQRQNNES
+458 DDDLAIQRQNGES

-497 GLDIYRDFPAKQP
+497 GLDIYRDFKAKQP
-510 DLITRLQ
+510 DLITRLN
-517 QTQNLVGVCKGSD
+517 QTQNLIGICKGSD
-530 STENITGIK
+530 STANIKGIK
-539 PPPEIPTNNLG
+539 PPPEIPTVNLG
-550 FSDFIHDP
+550 FSDFIHDR

-571 ETTSLCPAPFA
+571 EATSLCLAPFA

-599 KFTHEGNLQLGKTIF
+599 KFTPEGNLQLGKTIF
-614 PNLKSRAGGYQ
+614 PNLKSRTGGYQ
-625 YIDANGGQILLNYRY
+625 NIDANGGQILLNYRSS
-640 PKQIAEQVKLT
+640 KQIAEQVKLT
-651 QFLSGPVNSS
+651 PFLSSPVNPN

-684 PYGAS
+684 PYGAA
-689 LDEQMPGVLVQAQM
+689 LDDQMPGVLVQAHM
-703 LSQILSA
+703 ISQILGA

-746 FPWLALAVGITSGV
+746 LPWLALAVSIASSV
-760 LYLVCFGLLISG
+760 LYIVCFGLLIWG

-777 IPSALSLVA
+777 VPSALSLVA
-786 MVSLM
+786 TVGLM
-791 SIYNSATKVRVRS
+791 SIYNNSKTKVQVAS
-804 GNEGISSR
+804 GE

>member
-1 MKKSVKA
+1 
-8 WGACYE
+8 
-14 TLEEGMILHRE
+14 
-25 IVTVMGKLVVLKFGE
+25 MGKLVVLKFGE

-58 RAATEV
+58 RAATEI
-64 TGRLPSSAE
+64 TGRLPAFPE

-82 SSYRQIGNR
+82 SSYRLIGNR
-91 YRLHAAKMQ
+91 YRLHADQMQ
-100 VTNIS
+100 VTNVS

-114 HILRARFNTW
+114 HILRARFNAW

-138 ERLSPLEE
+138 ERLSSTEE

-160 LPWHLWDL
+160 LPWHLWDF

-188 KPRPLNPL
+188 NPRTKNPL
-196 VKILAIVGNSQG
+196 VNILAIVGNSQG
-208 IDTQSDQALLQQCS
+208 IDTQADRALLQNCS
-222 NSEVSFLVEPPRKE
+222 NAEITFLVEPQRKE
-236 LTEHL
+236 LTDHL
-241 WGQNWDILF
+241 WGKNWDIFF

-258 KNGASGRIYL
+258 KNGESGRIYL

-313 PQMIIM
+313 PQMIVM

-335 LEGFAGGESLYQS
+335 LEAFAGGKSLYQA

-369 PMICQNPAQIP
+369 PVICQNPAEIP
-380 PTWDELRST
+380 PTWDQLRST

-399 SIRRKLTTT
+399 SSRRKFLTT
-408 LLSSLAITGLVYGV
+408 LFSSLAITVLVCGV
-422 RLVGLLE
+422 RSLGYLE
-429 NLEIPAFDQMMRSR
+429 NIEIPAFDEMMRSR
-443 PTEGIDSRLLVITID
+443 PAEGIDSRLLVITID
-458 DDDLAIQRQNNES
+458 DEDLATQRKNNES

-476 ISEKSLNKLL
+476 ISEISLNKLL

-497 GLDIYRDFPAKQP
+497 GLDIYRDFKATQP
-510 DLITRLQ
+510 DLVTRLQ
-517 QTQNLVGVCKGSD
+517 KTQNLIGVCKGSD
-530 STENITGIK
+530 GTVDIPGNE
-539 PPPEIPTNNLG
+539 PPPEIPKTNLG
-550 FSDFIHDP
+550 FSDFINDR

-565 LLFMNQ
+565 LLFMNP
-571 ETTSLCPAPFA
+571 EATSLCPASYA
-582 FSLQL
+582 FSVQL
-587 ASLYLRPSGIQP
+587 ASLYLRSSGIQP
-599 KFTHEGNLQLGKTIF
+599 KFTPQGNLQLGKTIF
-614 PNLKSRAGGYQ
+614 PNLKPRTGGYQ
-625 YIDANGGQILLNYRY
+625 KIDANGGQILLNYRSS
-640 PKQIAEQVKLT
+640 KDIAQQVKLT
-651 QFLSGPVNSS
+651 KFLSSPINPS

-673 AKGDSPDTWPT
+673 AKGDSPDTWAT
-684 PYGAS
+684 PYGVP
-689 LDEQMPGVLVQAQM
+689 LDEQMPGVLVQAHM
-703 LSQILSA
+703 ISQILSA

-716 LLRVWSLWV
+716 LLRVWSLWI
-725 EVVWIWG
+725 EIVWIWG

-746 FPWLALAVGITSGV
+746 LPWLALAVSITSSI
-760 LYLVCFGLLISG
+760 LYIVCFGLLISG

-777 IPSALSLVA
+777 IPSALSLIA
-786 MVSLM
+786 TLGLM
-791 SIYNSATKVRVRS
+791 SIYNSKTKVWVGS
-804 GNEGISSR
+804 GE

>member
-1 MKKSVKA
+1 
-8 WGACYE
+8 
-14 TLEEGMILHRE
+14 
-25 IVTVMGKLVVLKFGE
+25 MGKLVVLKFGE

-58 RAATEV
+58 RAATEI
-64 TGRLPSSAE
+64 TGRLPSFPE

-91 YRLHAAKMQ
+91 YRLHADKMQ
-100 VTNIS
+100 VTNVS
-105 MIQDCENTS
+105 MVQDCENTS

-138 ERLSPLEE
+138 EKLSSTEE

-160 LPWHLWDL
+160 LPWHLWEL

-173 KAEIALSSPSYDRIH
+173 KTEIALSSPSYDRIH
-188 KPRPLNPL
+188 KPRTKNPL
-196 VKILAIVGNSQG
+196 VNILAIVGNSQG
-208 IDTQSDQALLQQCS
+208 IDTEADKALLQQC
-222 NSEVSFLVEPPRKE
+222 NNAEISFLVEPQRKE

-241 WGQNWDILF
+241 WGKNWDILF

-258 KNGASGRIYL
+258 KNGECGRIYL

-335 LEGFAGGESLYQS
+335 LEGFAGGESLYQA

-380 PTWDELRST
+380 PTWEELRTTT
-389 KTKDIPNLAL
+389 KTEDKPNLAL
-399 SIRRKLTTT
+399 SIRRRLATTV
-408 LLSSLAITGLVYGV
+408 LSSLAITALVYGV
-422 RLVGLLE
+422 RWLGLLE
-429 NLEIPAFDQMMRSR
+429 SIEIPAFDQMMRSR
-443 PTEGIDSRLLVITID
+443 PAEGLDSRLLVITID

-486 AKLNQYQPRAI
+486 AKLSQYQPRAI
-497 GLDIYRDFPAKQP
+497 GLDIYRDFNAKQP

-530 STENITGIK
+530 GTENITGIK
-539 PPPEIPTNNLG
+539 PPPEIPKTNLG

-571 ETTSLCPAPFA
+571 EPTSLCPATFA

-587 ASLYLRPSGIQP
+587 ASLYLQPSGIQP
-599 KFTHEGNLQLGKTIF
+599 KLTPEGNLQLGKTIF
-614 PNLKSRAGGYQ
+614 PNLKSRTGGYHD
-625 YIDANGGQILLNYRY
+625 IDANGGQILLNYRS
-640 PKQIAEQVKLT
+640 PKQIAQQVKLT
-651 QFLSGPVNSS
+651 QFLTSPINPS
-661 AIKDKIVLIGVV
+661 AIKDKIILIGVT

-684 PYGAS
+684 PYGAP

-703 LSQILSA
+703 ISQILSA

-716 LLRVWSLWV
+716 LLRVWSLWS
-725 EVVWIWG
+725 EVAWIWA

-746 FPWLALAVGITSGV
+746 FPWLALAVSITCSV
-760 LYLVCFGLLISG
+760 LYIVCFGLLISG

-777 IPSALSLVA
+777 VPSILSLVTT
-786 MVSLM
+786 VSLM
-791 SIYNSATKVRVRS
+791 SIYNSATKVQVES
-804 GNEGISSR
+804 GK

>member
-1 MKKSVKA
+1 
-8 WGACYE
+8 
-14 TLEEGMILHRE
+14 
-25 IVTVMGKLVVLKFGE
+25 MGKLVVLKFGE
-40 GSFEQGFAVTLQI
+40 GSFEQGFPVTLQI
-53 GEEHE
+53 GEEHQH
-58 RAATEV
+58 ATTEI
-64 TGRLPSSAE
+64 TGKLPSFPE

-91 YRLHAAKMQ
+91 YRLHADKMQ
-100 VTNIS
+100 VTNVS

-114 HILRARFNTW
+114 HILRVRFNTW

-138 ERLSPLEE
+138 ERLSSSEE

-151 QTENSQLQL
+151 QTENRQLQL

-188 KPRPLNPL
+188 KPRTLNQL
-196 VKILAIVGNSQG
+196 VNILAIVGNSQG
-208 IDTQSDQALLQQCS
+208 IDTQADQALLQQCT
-222 NSEVSFLVEPPRKE
+222 NAEVSFLVEPQRQQ
-236 LTEHL
+236 LTDHL
-241 WGQNWDILF
+241 WGKNWDILF
-250 FAGHSSSN
+250 FAGHSSSQG
-258 KNGASGRIYL
+258 NGGSGRIYL

-276 GELKY
+276 AELKY

-304 ARELADLQI
+304 AQELADLQI
-313 PQMIIM
+313 PQIIVM

-335 LEGFAGGESLYQS
+335 LQGFAGGESFYQS

-369 PMICQNPAQIP
+369 PVICQNPAQIP
-380 PTWDELRST
+380 PTWDELRSR
-389 KTKDIPNLAL
+389 KIEDIPNLAL
-399 SIRRKLTTT
+399 STRRRFQTT
-408 LLSSLAITGLVYGV
+408 LLSSFVITALVLGA
-422 RLVGLLE
+422 RLVGFVE
-429 NLEIPAFDQMMRSR
+429 SLEIQAFDLMMRSR
-443 PTEGIDSRLLVITID
+443 PAEGLDPRLLVITID
-458 DDDLAIQRQNNES
+458 DDDLAIQRQNDES

-497 GLDIYRDFPAKQP
+497 GLDIYRDFKAKQP
-510 DLITRLQ
+510 DLITHLQ

-530 STENITGIK
+530 GTVNIKGIK
-539 PPPEIPTNNLG
+539 PPPEIPPGNLG

-565 LLFMNQ
+565 LLFMRQ
-571 ETTSLCPAPFA
+571 EATSFCPAPFA
-582 FSLQL
+582 FSLEL
-587 ASLYLRPSGIQP
+587 AFLYLRPSGIQP
-599 KFTHEGNLQLGKTIF
+599 KFTPEGNLQLGKTIF
-614 PNLKSRAGGYQ
+614 PNLKSRSGGYQ
-625 YIDANGGQILLNYRY
+625 KIDANGGQILLNYRSS
-640 PKQIAEQVKLT
+640 KQIAEQVKLT
-651 QFLSGPVNSS
+651 QFLSNPVNPN
-661 AIKDKIVLIGVV
+661 AIKDRIVLIGVV

-684 PYGAS
+684 PYGAP
-689 LDEQMPGVLVQAQM
+689 LDEQMPGVLVQAHM
-703 LSQILSA
+703 ISQILSA

-746 FPWLALAVGITSGV
+746 FPWLTLAVSITFSV

-777 IPSALSLVA
+777 VPSALSLVA
-786 MVSLM
+786 MVGLM
-791 SIYNSATKVRVRS
+791 SIYNSKTEVGVANR
-804 GNEGISSR
+804 EG

>member
-1 MKKSVKA
+1 
-8 WGACYE
+8 
-14 TLEEGMILHRE
+14 
-25 IVTVMGKLVVLKFGE
+25 MGKLVVLKFGE
-40 GSFEQGFAVTLQI
+40 GSFDQGFPVTLQI
-53 GEEHE
+53 GEEHQH
-58 RAATEV
+58 ATTEI
-64 TGRLPSSAE
+64 TGKLPSFPE

-91 YRLHAAKMQ
+91 YRLHADKMQ
-100 VTNIS
+100 VTNVS

-138 ERLSPLEE
+138 ERLSSSEE

-151 QTENSQLQL
+151 QTENRQLQL

-188 KPRPLNPL
+188 KPRTLNQL
-196 VKILAIVGNSQG
+196 VNILAIVGNSQG
-208 IDTQSDQALLQQCS
+208 IDTQADQALLQQCS
-222 NSEVSFLVEPPRKE
+222 NAEVSFLVEPQRQQ
-236 LTEHL
+236 LTDHL
-241 WGQNWDILF
+241 WGKNWDILF
-250 FAGHSSSN
+250 FAGHSSSQR
-258 KNGASGRIYL
+258 NGESGRIYL

-281 ALRKAIEN
+281 ALRKAIDN

-313 PQMIIM
+313 PQMIVM

-335 LEGFAGGESLYQS
+335 LQGFACGESFYRS

-369 PMICQNPAQIP
+369 PVICQNPAQIP
-380 PTWDELRST
+380 PTWDELRSRKIEDT
-389 KTKDIPNLAL
+389 SNLAL
-399 SIRRKLTTT
+399 STRRRFQTT
-408 LLSSLAITGLVYGV
+408 LLSSFAITALVFAV
-422 RLVGLLE
+422 RLVGFV
-429 NLEIPAFDQMMRSR
+429 EISEIQAFDLMMRSR
-443 PTEGIDSRLLVITID
+443 PAEGLDPRLLVITID

-497 GLDIYRDFPAKQP
+497 GLDIYRDFKAKQP

-517 QTQNLVGVCKGSD
+517 QTHNLVGVCKGSD
-530 STENITGIK
+530 GTLNIKGIK
-539 PPPEIPTNNLG
+539 PPPEIPAGNLG
-550 FSDFIHDP
+550 FSDFINDP

-565 LLFMNQ
+565 LLFMRQ
-571 ETTSLCPAPFA
+571 EATSFCPAPFA
-582 FSLQL
+582 FSLEL
-587 ASLYLRPSGIQP
+587 AFLYLRPSGIQP
-599 KFTHEGNLQLGKTIF
+599 KFTPEGNLQLGKTIF
-614 PNLKSRAGGYQ
+614 PNLKSRTGGYQ
-625 YIDANGGQILLNYRY
+625 NIDANGGQILLNYRSS
-640 PKQIAEQVKLT
+640 KQIAEQVKLT
-651 QFLSGPVNSS
+651 EFLSNPVNLN
-661 AIKDKIVLIGVV
+661 AIKDRIVLIGVV

-684 PYGAS
+684 PYGVP
-689 LDEQMPGVLVQAQM
+689 LNEQMPGVLVQAHM
-703 LSQILSA
+703 ISQILSA

-746 FPWLALAVGITSGV
+746 FPWLILAVSITFSV

-777 IPSALSLVA
+777 VPSALSLLA
-786 MVSLM
+786 MVGLM
-791 SIYNSATKVRVRS
+791 SIYNSKTEVGV
-804 GNEGISSR
+804 GNREG

>member
-1 MKKSVKA
+1 
-8 WGACYE
+8 
-14 TLEEGMILHRE
+14 MILHRE
-25 IVTVMGKLVVLKFGE
+25 IATVMGKLVVLKFGE

-58 RAATEV
+58 RAATEI
-64 TGRLPSSAE
+64 TGRLPSVPE

-82 SSYRQIGNR
+82 STYRQIGNR
-91 YRLHAAKMQ
+91 YRLYADKMQ
-100 VTNIS
+100 VTNVS
-105 MIQDCENTS
+105 MVQDCENTS

-138 ERLSPLEE
+138 EKLSSTEE

-160 LPWHLWDL
+160 LPWHLWEL

-188 KPRPLNPL
+188 KPRPKNPL
-196 VKILAIVGNSQG
+196 VNILAIVGNSQG

-222 NSEVSFLVEPPRKE
+222 NAEVSFLVEPQRKE

-241 WGQNWDILF
+241 WGKNWDILF

-258 KNGASGRIYL
+258 KNGECGRIYL

-276 GELKY
+276 GELKF

-335 LEGFAGGESLYQS
+335 LEGFAGGESLYQA

-380 PTWDELRST
+380 PTWEELRST
-389 KTKDIPNLAL
+389 TKTEDKPNLAL
-399 SIRRKLTTT
+399 STKRRLATT
-408 LLSSLAITGLVYGV
+408 LLSSLAITAFVSVV
-422 RLVGLLE
+422 RWVGFLE
-429 NLEIPAFDQMMRSR
+429 SLEIPAFDQMMRSR
-443 PTEGIDSRLLVITID
+443 PAEGIDSRLLVITID
-458 DDDLAIQRQNNES
+458 DNDLAIQRKNDDS
-471 LIGAS
+471 LTGIS
-476 ISEKSLNKLL
+476 ISEKYLNKVL

-497 GLDIYRDFPAKQP
+497 GLDIYRDFKAKEP
-510 DLITRLQ
+510 DLITRFQ
-517 QTQNLVGVCKGSD
+517 TTQNLIGVCKGSD
-530 STENITGIK
+530 DTVNIPGKK
-539 PPPEIPTNNLG
+539 PPPEMPTTNLG
-550 FSDFIHDP
+550 FSDFLDDHDR
-558 DGVIRRH
+558 VMRRH

-571 ETTSLCPAPFA
+571 EATSLCPTPYS

-587 ASLYLRPSGIQP
+587 ASLYLRPLGIKP
-599 KFTHEGNLQLGKTIF
+599 KFTPEGNLQLGKTIF
-614 PNLKSRAGGYQ
+614 PNLKSRSGGYQ
-625 YIDANGGQILLNYRY
+625 NIDANGGQILLNYRS
-640 PKQIAEQVKLT
+640 PKEIAEEITLT
-651 QFLSGPVNSS
+651 QFLSNPINPS
-661 AIKDKIVLIGVV
+661 AIKDRIILIGVT
-673 AKGDSPDTWPT
+673 AKDESPDTWPT
-684 PYGAS
+684 PYDGVNS
-689 LDEQMPGVLVQAQM
+689 KEQMPGVLVHAHM
-703 LSQILSA
+703 ISQILSA

-716 LLRVWSLWV
+716 LLRVWSLWA
-725 EVVWIWG
+725 EVIWIWG

-746 FPWLALAVGITSGV
+746 LPWLTLAVSITSGV
-760 LYLVCFGLLISG
+760 LYIVCLGLLISG

-777 IPSALSLVA
+777 VPSILSLVA
-786 MVSLM
+786 TVSLM
-791 SIYNSATKVRVRS
+791 SIYNSTTKVQVES
-804 GNEGISSR
+804 VK

>member
-1 MKKSVKA
+1 
-8 WGACYE
+8 
-14 TLEEGMILHRE
+14 
-25 IVTVMGKLVVLKFGE
+25 MGKLVVLKFGE

-58 RAATEV
+58 RATTEV
-64 TGRLPSSAE
+64 TGKLPPFPE

-91 YRLHAAKMQ
+91 YRLHAEQVQ
-100 VTNIS
+100 VTNVS

-124 LRAEEFRPLREKWL
+124 LKAEEFRSVREKWL
-138 ERLSPLEE
+138 ERLSSTEE

-173 KAEIALSSPSYDRIH
+173 KAEIALSSPTYDRVH
-188 KPRPLNPL
+188 KSRTPNPL
-196 VKILAIVGNSQG
+196 VNILAIVGNSKG
-208 IDTQSDQALLQQCS
+208 IDTQADQALLQQC
-222 NSEVSFLVEPPRKE
+222 NNAEVSFIVEPQRQD

-241 WGQNWDILF
+241 WGKNWDILF
-250 FAGHSSSN
+250 FAGHSSSQG
-258 KNGASGRIYL
+258 NGESGRIYL

-313 PQMIIM
+313 PQIIVM

-325 QVAKEFLKYF
+325 QVAQEFLKYF
-335 LEGFAGGESLYQS
+335 LQGFASGESLYQS

-369 PMICQNPAQIP
+369 PVICQNPAQTP
-380 PTWDELRST
+380 PTWDELRSRE
-389 KTKDIPNLAL
+389 IEEMPNLSG
-399 SIRRKLTTT
+399 SIKRRFSIT
-408 LLSSLAITGLVYGV
+408 LLSSLAVTAFVVVV
-422 RLVGLLE
+422 RLVGILE
-429 NLEIPAFDQMMRSR
+429 ATEIQAFDGMMRSR
-443 PTEGIDSRLLVITID
+443 PSEGIDSRLLVITID
-458 DDDLAIQRQNNES
+458 DDDLATQRKNGES

-486 AKLNQYQPRAI
+486 EKLNKYQPRAI
-497 GLDIYRDFPAKQP
+497 GLDIYRDFNAKQP

-517 QTQNLVGVCKGSD
+517 KTPNLIGVCKGSD
-530 STENITGIK
+530 GTTKIRGIQ
-539 PPPEIPTNNLG
+539 PPPEIPKTNIG
-550 FSDFIHDP
+550 FSDFIHDR

-571 ETTSLCPAPFA
+571 EPTSLCSTSYS

-587 ASLYLRPSGIQP
+587 ASLYLRSSGIRV
-599 KFTHEGNLQLGKTIF
+599 KFTPEGNLQLGKTVF
-614 PNLKSRAGGYQ
+614 PNLKSRSGGYQ
-625 YIDANGGQILLNYRY
+625 NINADGGQILLNYRS
-640 PKQIAEQVKLT
+640 PKEVAEQVRLT
-651 QFLSGPVNSS
+651 EFLSSPVNPN
-661 AIKDKIVLIGVV
+661 AIKDRIVLIGVISR
-673 AKGDSPDTWPT
+673 GDSPDTWPT
-684 PYGAS
+684 PYGVP
-689 LDEQMPGVLVQAQM
+689 LDEQMPGVLLQAHM
-703 LSQILSA
+703 VSQILSA
-710 VQDGRP
+710 VEKGRP
-716 LLRVWSLWV
+716 LLRVWSLWL
-725 EVVWIWG
+725 EVAWIWG
-732 WSLVGGVLAWRKLS
+732 WSVVGGVLAWRNLS
-746 FPWLALAVGITSGV
+746 LPWLALAVGVTSSV
-760 LYLVCFGLLISG
+760 LYVACFGLLISG

-777 IPSALSLVA
+777 VPSALSLLATVG
-786 MVSLM
+786 LM
-791 SIYNSATKVRVRS
+791 SIYNFKTIIPSANT
-804 GNEGISSR
+804 

>member
-1 MKKSVKA
+1 
-8 WGACYE
+8 
-14 TLEEGMILHRE
+14 
-25 IVTVMGKLVVLKFGE
+25 MGKLVVLKFGE

-53 GEEHE
+53 GEEQE
-58 RAATEV
+58 RAATEI
-64 TGRLPSSAE
+64 TGRLPSFPE

-82 SSYRQIGNR
+82 FSYRQIGNR
-91 YRLHAAKMQ
+91 YRLHADQMQ
-100 VTNIS
+100 VTNVS

-138 ERLSPLEE
+138 ERLSSTEE

-188 KPRPLNPL
+188 KPRTLNQL
-196 VKILAIVGNSQG
+196 VNILAIVGNSQG
-208 IDTQSDQALLQQCS
+208 IDTQADLALLQQCR
-222 NSEVSFLVEPPRKE
+222 NAEVSFLVEPQRKE
-236 LTEHL
+236 LTDHL
-241 WGQNWDILF
+241 WGKNWDILF

-258 KNGASGRIYL
+258 KNGESGRIYL

-281 ALRKAIEN
+281 ALQKAIEN

-313 PQMIIM
+313 PQMIVM

-335 LEGFAGGESLYQS
+335 LQGFANGKSLYQA

-380 PTWDELRST
+380 PSWDELRFI
-389 KTKDIPNLAL
+389 KTEDIPNLAL
-399 SIRRKLTTT
+399 STRRRFQAT
-408 LLSSLAITGLVYGV
+408 LLSSLAITALVCGV
-422 RLVGLLE
+422 RWLGFLE
-429 NLEIPAFDQMMRSR
+429 NPEIQAFDQMMRSR
-443 PTEGIDSRLLVITID
+443 PAEEVDPRLLIITID
-458 DDDLAIQRQNNES
+458 DEDLATQRKNGES

-497 GLDIYRDFPAKQP
+497 GLDIYRDFKATQP

-517 QTQNLVGVCKGSD
+517 KTQNLIGVCKGSD
-530 STENITGIK
+530 GTVDIPGNQ
-539 PPPEIPTNNLG
+539 PPPEIPTTNLG
-550 FSDFIHDP
+550 FSDFINDH

-565 LLFMNQ
+565 LLFMNL
-571 ETTSLCPAPFA
+571 EATSLCPARYA

-587 ASLYLRPSGIQP
+587 ASLYLRPLGIQT
-599 KFTHEGNLQLGKTIF
+599 KFTPQGNLQLGKTIF
-614 PNLKSRAGGYQ
+614 PNMKSRTGGYQ
-625 YIDANGGQILLNYRY
+625 NIDANGGQILLNYRSS
-640 PKQIAEQVKLT
+640 KEIAEQVKLT
-651 QFLSGPVNSS
+651 QFLSSPIDPS
-661 AIKDKIVLIGVV
+661 AIKDRIVLIGVV
-673 AKGDSPDTWPT
+673 AKGDSPDTWAT
-684 PYGAS
+684 PYGAA
-689 LDEQMPGVLVQAQM
+689 LDQQMPGVLVQAHM
-703 LSQILSA
+703 VSQILSA

-716 LLRVWSLWV
+716 LLRVWSLWI

-732 WSLVGGVLAWRKLS
+732 WSLVGGVLAWQKLS
-746 FPWLALAVGITSGV
+746 FPWLALAVSITFSV
-760 LYLVCFGLLISG
+760 LYIVCFGLLISG

-786 MVSLM
+786 TVALM
-791 SIYNSATKVRVRS
+791 SIYNSKTKVRVAS
-804 GNEGISSR
+804 GE

>member
-1 MKKSVKA
+1 
-8 WGACYE
+8 
-14 TLEEGMILHRE
+14 
-25 IVTVMGKLVVLKFGE
+25 MGKLVVMKFGE

-53 GEEHE
+53 GEEDK
-58 RAATEV
+58 RAATEI
-64 TGRLPSSAE
+64 TGKLPAFPE

-91 YRLHAAKMQ
+91 YRLHADQMQ
-100 VTNIS
+100 VTNVS

-124 LRAEEFRPLREKWL
+124 LQAEEFRPLREKWL
-138 ERLSPLEE
+138 ERLSSTEE
-146 VRVIL
+146 IRVIL

-188 KPRPLNPL
+188 KPRTLNPL
-196 VKILAIVGNSQG
+196 VKILAIVGNSKG
-208 IDTQSDQALLQQCS
+208 IDTQADQALLQQCS
-222 NSEVSFLVEPPRKE
+222 NAEVSFLVEPQRKD

-241 WGQNWDILF
+241 WGKNWDILF
-250 FAGHSSSN
+250 FAGHSSSHR
-258 KNGASGRIYL
+258 NGESGRIYL

-281 ALRKAIEN
+281 ALKKAIEN

-313 PQMIIM
+313 PQMIVM

-335 LEGFAGGESLYQS
+335 LQGFSGGESLYQA

-369 PMICQNPAQIP
+369 PVICQNPAQRP

-389 KTKDIPNLAL
+389 KTKPNSAL
-399 SIRRKLTTT
+399 STRRRFGIT
-408 LLSSLAITGLVYGV
+408 LLSSLAITGLVCGV
-422 RLVGLLE
+422 RLLGLLE
-429 NLEIPAFDQMMRSR
+429 NPEIQAFDLMMRSR
-443 PTEGIDSRLLVITID
+443 PPEGIDPRLLVITID
-458 DDDLAIQRQNNES
+458 DDDLATQRENNES

-497 GLDIYRDFPAKQP
+497 GLDVYRDFQAKEP
-510 DLITRLQ
+510 GLITRLQ
-517 QTQNLVGVCKGSD
+517 KTQNLVGVCKGSD
-530 STENITGIK
+530 STGNIKGIN
-539 PPPEIPTNNLG
+539 PPPEIPPGNLG
-550 FSDFIHDP
+550 FSDFIHDR

-571 ETTSLCPAPFA
+571 EPTSLCSAPYA

-587 ASLYLRPSGIQP
+587 AFLYLRPSGIQP
-599 KFTHEGNLQLGKTIF
+599 KFTPKGNLQLGKTIF
-614 PNLKSRAGGYQ
+614 PKLESRTGGYQ
-625 YIDANGGQILLNYRY
+625 NIDANGGQILLNYRSS
-640 PKQIAEQVKLT
+640 KEIAQQVKLT
-651 QFLSGPVNSS
+651 QFLSSPINPS
-661 AIKDKIVLIGVV
+661 AIKDRIVLIGVV

-684 PYGAS
+684 PYGVP

-703 LSQILSA
+703 VSQILGA

-716 LLRVWSLWV
+716 LLRAWSLWV
-725 EVVWIWG
+725 EGIWILG
-732 WSLVGGVLAWRKLS
+732 WSLVGGVLAWHKLS
-746 FPWLALAVGITSGV
+746 LPWLVLAVGVTSSV
-760 LYLVCFGLLISG
+760 LYVVCLGLLISG

-777 IPSALSLVA
+777 VPSALSLVA
-786 MVSLM
+786 MVGFM
-791 SIYNSATKVRVRS
+791 SIYNSKTEMQVES
-804 GNEGISSR
+804 GGARENN

>member
-1 MKKSVKA
+1 
-8 WGACYE
+8 
-14 TLEEGMILHRE
+14 
-25 IVTVMGKLVVLKFGE
+25 MGKLVVLKFGE

-58 RAATEV
+58 RATTEI
-64 TGRLPSSAE
+64 TGKLPSFPE

-91 YRLHAAKMQ
+91 YRLHADKMQ
-100 VTNIS
+100 VTNVS

-138 ERLSPLEE
+138 ERLLSTEE

-188 KPRPLNPL
+188 KPRTLNPL
-196 VKILAIVGNSQG
+196 VNILAIVGNSQG
-208 IDTQSDQALLQQCS
+208 IDTQADRALLQQCS
-222 NSEVSFLVEPPRKE
+222 NADVSFLVEPQRKE
-236 LTEHL
+236 LTELL
-241 WGQNWDILF
+241 WGKNWDILF

-258 KNGASGRIYL
+258 KNGESGRIYL

-313 PQMIIM
+313 PQMIVM
-319 REPVPD
+319 REPIPD

-335 LEGFAGGESLYQS
+335 LQGFAGGESLYQA

-369 PMICQNPAQIP
+369 PMICQNPAQTP
-380 PTWDELRST
+380 PTWDKLWST
-389 KTKDIPNLAL
+389 KKPEEKPNLAL
-399 SIRRKLTTT
+399 STRRRLTTT
-408 LLSSLAITGLVYGV
+408 LLSSLAITGLVFGV
-422 RLVGLLE
+422 RWVGWLE
-429 NLEIPAFDQMMRSR
+429 SLEIPIFDQMMRSR
-443 PTEGIDSRLLVITID
+443 PTESLDSRLLVITID
-458 DDDLAIQRQNNES
+458 DGDLAIQRQNNES

-476 ISEKSLNKLL
+476 ISEKSLNKVL

-517 QTQNLVGVCKGSD
+517 QTPNLVGVCKGSD
-530 STENITGIK
+530 GTANITGIK
-539 PPPEIPTNNLG
+539 PPPEIPEINLG

-571 ETTSLCPAPFA
+571 EPTSLCPATFA

-599 KFTHEGNLQLGKTIF
+599 KFTPEGNLQLGKTIF
-614 PNLKSRAGGYQ
+614 PSLKSRSGGYHD
-625 YIDANGGQILLNYRY
+625 IDANGGQILLNYRS
-640 PKQIAEQVKLT
+640 PKQIAQQVKLT
-651 QFLSGPVNSS
+651 QFLASPINPS
-661 AIKDKIVLIGVV
+661 AIKDKIILIGVT
-673 AKGDSPDTWPT
+673 AKGDSQDTWAT
-684 PYGAS
+684 PYGAP

-703 LSQILSA
+703 ISQILSA

-716 LLRVWSLWV
+716 LLRVWSLWS
-725 EVVWIWG
+725 EVVWILG
-732 WSLVGGVLAWRKLS
+732 WSLVGGVWAWRKLS
-746 FPWLALAVGITSGV
+746 LPWLALGVSITSGV
-760 LYLVCFGLLISG
+760 LYIVCFSLLISG

-777 IPSALSLVA
+777 IPSILSLVA
-786 MVSLM
+786 TVSLM
-791 SIYNSATKVRVRS
+791 SIYNSATKVRVES
-804 GNEGISSR
+804 GK

>member
-1 MKKSVKA
+1 
-8 WGACYE
+8 
-14 TLEEGMILHRE
+14 
-25 IVTVMGKLVVLKFGE
+25 MGKLVILKFGE

-58 RAATEV
+58 RATAEI
-64 TGRLPSSAE
+64 TGKLPSFPE

-91 YRLHAAKMQ
+91 YRLHADQMQ
-100 VTNIS
+100 VTNVS

-138 ERLSPLEE
+138 QRLSSTEE

-168 LERYP
+168 LEQYP
-173 KAEIALSSPSYDRIH
+173 KAEIALSSPSYDRIY
-188 KPRPLNPL
+188 KPRTKNPL
-196 VKILAIVGNSQG
+196 VNILAIVGNSQG
-208 IDTQSDQALLQQCS
+208 IDTEADQALLQQCP
-222 NSEVSFLVEPPRKE
+222 NADVSFLVEPQRKE

-241 WGQNWDILF
+241 WGKNWDILF

-258 KNGASGRIYL
+258 GNGESGRIYL
-268 NKTDSLTI
+268 NKTDSLSI

-281 ALRKAIEN
+281 ALKRAIEN

-313 PQMIIM
+313 PEIIVM

-325 QVAKEFLKYF
+325 LVAKEFLKYF
-335 LEGFAGGESLYQS
+335 LQGFAGGESLYQS

-369 PMICQNPAQIP
+369 PVICQNPAQIP

-389 KTKDIPNLAL
+389 KTEEPPILAL
-399 SIRRKLTTT
+399 PTGRKFQRT
-408 LLSSLAITGLVYGV
+408 LLSSLAITALVCGV
-422 RLVGLLE
+422 RLLGFWE
-429 NLEIPAFDQMMRSR
+429 NLEIQAFDLMMRSR
-443 PTEGIDSRLLVITID
+443 PAEGVDPRLLVITID
-458 DDDLAIQRQNNES
+458 DDDLAIQRQNGES

-497 GLDIYRDFPAKQP
+497 GLDIYRDFKAKQP
-510 DLITRLQ
+510 DLITRLN
-517 QTQNLVGVCKGSD
+517 QTQNLIGICKGSD
-530 STENITGIK
+530 STVNIKGIK
-539 PPPEIPTNNLG
+539 PPPEIPTVNLG
-550 FSDFIHDP
+550 FSDFIHDR

-571 ETTSLCPAPFA
+571 EATSLCPAPFA

-599 KFTHEGNLQLGKTIF
+599 KFTPEGNLQLGKTIF
-614 PNLKSRAGGYQ
+614 PNLKSRSGGYQ
-625 YIDANGGQILLNYRY
+625 NIDANGGQILLNYRSS
-640 PKQIAEQVKLT
+640 KQIAELVKLT
-651 QFLSGPVNSS
+651 PFLSSSVNPN

-673 AKGDSPDTWPT
+673 ARGDSPDTWPT
-684 PYGAS
+684 PYGAA

-703 LSQILSA
+703 ISQILSA

-725 EVVWIWG
+725 EVAWIWG

-746 FPWLALAVGITSGV
+746 LPWLALAVSIASSIV
-760 LYLVCFGLLISG
+760 YIVCFSLFIWG

-777 IPSALSLVA
+777 VPSALSLVA
-786 MVSLM
+786 TVGLM
-791 SIYNSATKVRVRS
+791 SIYNNSKTKVQVAS
-804 GNEGISSR
+804 GQ